1 MKSKL
6 HILFSVLFLVLP
18 VSGCDAL
25 DGFTSL
31 ITGEKDKT
39 SEHSVSEDKDDIK
52 CEHTWIAGNVHAP
65 SCLEDGYTEYTCEKC
80 SKVKHDNI
88 VNALG
93 HDYGEWTELIPPT
106 CLTAGE
112 EQRVCLRDSTH
123 IETRQVAA
131 LGHSYVN
138 GICERCG
145 SEEENIES
153 EIDKYYK
160 DYNLGLNGIDLQKEL
175 QKMCFDKHTRYIT
188 YGQVNSYFSKK
199 TSKDGYINS
208 AEAVSDGSTLNQWFY
223 TGKEAIGYGTREH
236 VWPCANSGQLWEHD
250 GSGVHDVDNNNYVGG
265 GSDLYHV
272 RTVNRAVNTAR
283 GNSKF
288 VDFDDSEFDD
298 IRTEV
303 IEYGENNGKYTL
315 KLQGY
320 SYLTPH
326 LGDPAYAKL
335 CEPADE
341 MKGDVARILLYVYVH
356 YKEIGNTPEGSKT
369 SGGIE
374 YSYEDMCGNLLLTSI
389 LGYNDV
395 SKCEELLS
403 SWNELDPPNE
413 VEKLRNE
420 TVQKIQGNRN
430 PFVDYPELVNK
441 MFNLE

>member
-6 HILFSVLFLVLP
+6 HILFSVLFLALP
-18 VSGCDAL
+18 ITGCAAL

-39 SEHSVSEDKDDIK
+39 SDHAVSEDKDDIE

-65 SCLEDGYTEYTCEKC
+65 SCLEDGYTEYTCAKC
-80 SKVKHDNI
+80 SEVKHDNI

-93 HDYGEWTELIPPT
+93 HDYGEWTELISPT

-112 EQRVCLRDSTH
+112 EQRVCLHDSTH
-123 IETRQVAA
+123 VETRQVAA
-131 LGHSYVN
+131 LGHLYVN
-138 GICERCG
+138 GVCERCG

-175 QKMCFDKHTRYIT
+175 QKMCFDKHVNYVTF
-188 YGQVNSYFSKK
+188 GQVNSFFYK
-199 TSKDGYINS
+199 TSTRNS
-208 AEAVSDGSTLNQWFY
+208 TEAIEDGSNINQWFY
-223 TGKEAIGYGTREH
+223 TGKEASGYGTREH
-236 VWPCANSGQLWEHD
+236 VWAYSNS
-250 GSGVHDVDNNNYVGG
+250 SGLFGYYDNDDVHSLNKNTYIGV

-272 RTVNRAVNTAR
+272 RTIGPNVNTAR
-283 GNSKF
+283 GSARF

-315 KLQGY
+315 KLQDYTTSG
-320 SYLTPH
+320 SGNPE
-326 LGDPAYAKL
+326 YAKL

-374 YSYEDMCGNLLLTSI
+374 YSYENMCGNLLLTSI

-430 PFVDYPELVNK
+430 PFVDCPELVNK